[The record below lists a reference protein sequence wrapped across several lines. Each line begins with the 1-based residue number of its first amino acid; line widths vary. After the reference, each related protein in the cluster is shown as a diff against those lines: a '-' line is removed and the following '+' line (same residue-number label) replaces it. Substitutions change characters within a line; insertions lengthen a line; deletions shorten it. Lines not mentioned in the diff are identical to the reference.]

1 MGSSICRAQDSE
13 AHCIL
18 LAFHLFKPAFL
29 RSGQGKESG
38 ENMRLSVFSGCV
50 ALLTVGCCALAG
62 QEGQGSRNNSD
73 IQTIY
78 IIPSSHWDLGFKLP
92 PQEQLD
98 DIKPHLD
105 GVIRTA
111 KQDPQFRWVIES
123 AWQVQAWLD
132 RTKDPLAIQDLV
144 SLVKSG
150 QIELSAVWGSEH
162 TEFMGTEQLNRIV
175 DPMRDIEKRLGLTTD
190 LAMMD
195 DVPGFTLRLPQVLAR
210 SGVRYFVTGSNLFI
224 GGGTSLHPGKMP
236 FHWRSPDGSTVLT
249 WQAGS
254 KNGGY
259 TEAMADYYLDPAAH
273 YYSAPAEDHFYPKA
287 WKGLPTLEIMQRG
300 VSKLLAEYHKAGYPY
315 DAVMVLYSHDFV
327 PASYEEDGLLP
338 AVRAWNAAGK
348 QPRLVVATPKEF
360 FDHMQHRYEDPFP
373 TYSGDFSGLW
383 SEVKTNSPGITG
395 DARWVQDYLPQAEAL
410 WSLLAVR
417 SGMPFPADTIADAT
431 TKMLTYDEHS
441 GAGQPGWPKVMTVA
455 QVNQQNQEYATFA
468 RTARTETRNMMMVG
482 VERMFAAKSDPETTP
497 KCVVYNP
504 LSWERSGVTRV
515 HVPSPDLVQVR
526 DTATGKVVLSQ
537 LNLDGTIS
545 FMAEDIPPFGFR
557 TYFLEH
563 STAPPAKEEEVSGD
577 TLENEFYKIRLRQL
591 DGAIDSIWDKP
602 LRRDLVNAQA
612 PHRAGQL
619 VRWSFANYL
628 PDEEWKPKVRH
639 FRGPLTD
646 ELVIARPGTWWPETR
661 VILDSGER
669 TVNLDEV
676 FDRSRMPMV
685 PLDKNGEYY
694 SFEFPFHFDNPAR
707 IMVDDG
713 IGFHELPKDYL
724 PGARTDGATP
734 IHTLALVEGAGAQSK
749 SISLLQCEDFFDMP
763 LRGFGE
769 NGAPGDFTNVVRVT
783 ALRKADQG
791 DTKDAGVV
799 TFPTVEPGYGPRYTS
814 SFGIT
819 SAASFDPVASYRAG
833 WDFNVPL
840 ITALLPP
847 DRKPDENTGSFFSVS
862 ASNVAILAFK
872 PSADG
877 SPDHFTLRLQ
887 EIAGNATKCVLHS
900 SLKIS
905 AIAETAMT
913 EDLILNQELSANDIN
928 IGAHETLTLQLTI
941 PHNNNGLH
949 SEVAQ

>member
-1 MGSSICRAQDSE
+1 MRFRPFPGCVT
-13 AHCIL
+13 L
-18 LAFHLFKPAFL
+18 LAA
-29 RSGQGKESG
+29 
-38 ENMRLSVFSGCV
+38 
-50 ALLTVGCCALAG
+50 ACCTMAG
-62 QEGQGSRNNSD
+62 QQVPENRGISN

-105 GVIRTA
+105 AVIRTA
-111 KQDPQFRWVIES
+111 RQDPQFRWVIES

-132 RTKDPLAIQDLV
+132 RTNDPQAIQDLAN
-144 SLVKSG
+144 LIKSG

-175 DPMRDIEKRLGLTTD
+175 DPMRDIEKRLGVTTD

-236 FHWRSPDGSTVLT
+236 FHWRSPDGSTVLM
-249 WQAGS
+249 WQTGS
-254 KNGGY
+254 RNGGY
-259 TEAMADYYLDPAAH
+259 TEAMADYFLDPTAH
-273 YYSAPAEDHFYPKA
+273 YYSAGPEDHFYPKD
-287 WKGLPTLEIMQRG
+287 WNNLPSLEIMQRG
-300 VSKLLAEYHKAGYPY
+300 VNRMLAEYHKAGYPY
-315 DAVMVLYSHDFV
+315 DATMVLYMHDFV
-327 PASYEEDGLLP
+327 PPSYEEDGLLP

-360 FDHMQHRYEDPFP
+360 FDYMQQRYGDPFP
-373 TYSGDFSGLW
+373 TYAGDFSGLW

-410 WSLLAVR
+410 WSLLSVR
-417 SGMPFPADTIADAT
+417 TGMQFPANTISDAS

-441 GAGQPGWPKVMTVA
+441 GAGQPGWPKVMTLA
-455 QVNQQNQEYATFA
+455 QVNQQNQEYAAFA

-482 VERMFAAKSDPETTP
+482 VERMFSSNSDPEKHP

-504 LSWERSGVTRV
+504 LSWQRSGITRV
-515 HVPSPDLVQVR
+515 HPPSPDFTQVR
-526 DTATGKVVLSQ
+526 DAATGKVVVSQ

-545 FMAEDIPPFGFR
+545 FTAENIPPVGFR

-563 STAPPAKEEEVSGD
+563 SAAPPSKEQEVSGD
-577 TLENEFYKIRLRQL
+577 TLENQFYKVKLRSI
-591 DGAIDSIWDKP
+591 DGSIDSIWDKA
-602 LRRDLVNAQA
+602 LSRELVNAQSSQ
-612 PHRAGQL
+612 RLGQL

-628 PDEEWKPKVRH
+628 PDEDWKPKVHH

-646 ELVIARPGTWWPETR
+646 ELVIARPGTWWPETIVTLAAGQR
-661 VILDSGER
+661 IM
-669 TVNLDEV
+669 NLDEV
-676 FDRSRMPMV
+676 FDRPRMPLV
-685 PLDKNGEYY
+685 PLAKNSEYY
-694 SFEFPFHFDNPAR
+694 SFEFPFNFDNPAK

-713 IGFHELPKDYL
+713 IGFHDLPKDYL

-734 IHTLALVEGAGAQSK
+734 IHTLALMDDGASRSN
-749 SISLLQCEDFFDMP
+749 SINLIQREDFFDMP
-763 LRGFGE
+763 LRAY
-769 NGAPGDFTNVVRVT
+769 GATGVLDHFTNNVRVT

-799 TFPTVEPGYGPRYTS
+799 TLPTVEPGYGPRYTS
-814 SFGIT
+814 SFAIT
-819 SAASFDPVASYRAG
+819 SASTFDPVASYRAG
-833 WDFNVPL
+833 WDFDVPL
-840 ITALLPP
+840 ITAMLPP
-847 DRKPDENTGSFFSVS
+847 DKKPDANTGSFFSVS
-862 ASNVAILAFK
+862 MPNVVVLAFK
-872 PSADG
+872 PSADKI
-877 SPDHFTLRLQ
+877 PDNYTLRLQ
-887 EIAGNATKCVLHS
+887 EIAGNATKCALRS
-900 SLKIS
+900 SLPIS

-913 EDLILNQELSANDIN
+913 EDTILHSGLDQGDLE

-941 PHNNNGLH
+941 PLNKNVLQP
-949 SEVAQ
+949 EAAQ

>member
-1 MGSSICRAQDSE
+1 M
-13 AHCIL
+13 
-18 LAFHLFKPAFL
+18 AFSGFPSFKASFL
-29 RSGQGKESG
+29 GSGQGKESG
-38 ENMRLSVFSGCV
+38 ENMRLSFFSGCV
-50 ALLTVGCCALAG
+50 TLLAIGCHTLPG
-62 QEGQGSRNNSD
+62 QQVRGSRSNSD

-105 GVIRTA
+105 AVIRTA
-111 KQDPQFRWVIES
+111 KQDTQFRWVIES

-132 RTKDPLAIQDLV
+132 RTKDPQAIQDLV
-144 SLVKSG
+144 NLVRSG

-162 TEFMGTEQLNRIV
+162 TEFMGAEQLNRIV
-175 DPMRDIEKRLGLTTD
+175 DPMRDIEKRLGVTTD
-190 LAMMD
+190 LAMMN

-236 FHWRSPDGSTVLT
+236 FHWRSPDGSSVLT
-249 WQAGS
+249 WETGS

-273 YYSAPAEDHFYPKA
+273 YYSSAAEDHFYPKV
-287 WKGLPTLEIMQRG
+287 WSNLPPLEIMQRG

-315 DAVMVLYSHDFV
+315 DAVMVLYMHDFV
-327 PASYEEDGLLP
+327 PASYEEEGLLP
-338 AVRAWNAAGK
+338 AVRAWNAAAK

-360 FDHMQHRYEDPFP
+360 FDYMQRRYEDPFP
-373 TYSGDFSGLW
+373 TYTGDFSGLW

-410 WSLLAVR
+410 WSLLTFR
-417 SGMPFPADTIADAT
+417 SGMQFPADTIADAA

-482 VERMFAAKSDPETTP
+482 VERMFAAKSDPEKTP

-504 LSWERSGVTRV
+504 LSWQRSGVVRV
-515 HVPSPDLVQVR
+515 HPPSPDLAQVR
-526 DTATGKVVLSQ
+526 DAATGKVVPSQ
-537 LNLDGTIS
+537 LNLDGSIS
-545 FMAEDIPPFGFR
+545 FTAEEIPSVGFR

-563 STAPPAKEEEVSGD
+563 STAPPAKEEEVSGEM
-577 TLENEFYKIRLRQL
+577 LENESYKIGLRQL
-591 DGAIDSIWDKP
+591 DGAIDSIWDKR
-602 LRRDLVNAQA
+602 LHRDLVNAQ
-612 PHRAGQL
+612 RAGQL

-628 PDEEWKPKVRH
+628 PDEDWKPKVRH

-661 VILDSGER
+661 VTLDSGEPV
-669 TVNLDEV
+669 VNLDEV
-676 FDRSRMPMV
+676 FDRSRMPNV

-694 SFEFPFHFDNPAR
+694 GFEFPFHFDNPAR

-713 IGFHELPKDYL
+713 IGFHDLPKDYL

-734 IHTLALVEGAGAQSK
+734 IHTLALVEGTGAQAT
-749 SISLLQCEDFFDMP
+749 SISLLQREDFFDMP

-791 DTKDAGVV
+791 DTKDSGVV
-799 TFPTVEPGYGPRYTS
+799 TFPTVEPGYGPRYTA
-814 SFGIT
+814 SFAIT

-833 WDFNVPL
+833 WNYNVPL
-840 ITALLPP
+840 ITALLPL
-847 DRKPDENTGSFFSVS
+847 DREPDENTGSFFSVT
-862 ASNVAILAFK
+862 APDVAILAFK
-872 PSADG
+872 PSANG
-877 SPDHFTLRLQ
+877 NPDQYMLRLQ
-887 EIAGNATKCVLHS
+887 EVTGTAQDFAITS
-900 SLKIS
+900 SLRVE
-905 AIAETAMT
+905 AVHETTMT
-913 EDLILNQELSANDIN
+913 EDRVLRTGLDAKHLT
-928 IGAHETLTLQLTI
+928 IGGHETLTLLLTI
-941 PHNNNGLH
+941 PHSVNNWNP
-949 SEVAQ
+949 EEP

>member
-1 MGSSICRAQDSE
+1 MRFRAS
-13 AHCIL
+13 
-18 LAFHLFKPAFL
+18 
-29 RSGQGKESG
+29 
-38 ENMRLSVFSGCV
+38 SGCV
-50 ALLTVGCCALAG
+50 SLLVAACCTLAA
-62 QEGQGSRNNSD
+62 QQVEEGRSNSG

-105 GVIRTA
+105 EVIRTA

-132 RTKDPLAIQDLV
+132 RTKDPQAIQDLV
-144 SLVKSG
+144 SLVRNG

-162 TEFMGTEQLNRIV
+162 TEFMGAEQLNRIV
-175 DPMRDIEKRLGLTTD
+175 DPMRDIEKRLGVTTD

-210 SGVRYFVTGSNLFI
+210 SGVRYFVTGSNLFL

-249 WQAGS
+249 WETGS

-259 TEAMADYYLDPAAH
+259 TEAMGDYYLDPTAH
-273 YYSAPAEDHFYPKA
+273 YYSARAEDHFYPKG
-287 WKGLPTLEIMQRG
+287 WSNLPPLEIMQRG
-300 VSKLLAEYHKAGYPY
+300 VNKLLAEYHEAGYPY
-315 DAVMVLYSHDFV
+315 DAVMVLYMHDFV
-327 PASYEEDGLLP
+327 SASYEEDGLLP

-360 FDHMQHRYEDPFP
+360 FDYMQHRYGDPFP
-373 TYSGDFSGLW
+373 TYAGDFSGLW
-383 SEVKTNSPGITG
+383 SEVKMNSPGITG

-410 WSLLAVR
+410 WSLLTFR
-417 SGMPFPADTIADAT
+417 SGTQFPADTIADAA

-441 GAGQPGWPKVMTVA
+441 GAGQPGWPKVMTLA

-468 RTARTETRNMMMVG
+468 RTAHNETRGMMMVG
-482 VERMFAAKSDPETTP
+482 VERMFATKSDPGKNP

-504 LSWERSGVTRV
+504 LSWQRSGVTRV
-515 HVPSPDLVQVR
+515 HLPSPDLTQVR
-526 DTATGKVVLSQ
+526 DAATGKVVASQ
-537 LNLDGTIS
+537 FNMDGSIS
-545 FMAEDIPPFGFR
+545 FAAEDIPPMGFR
-557 TYFLEH
+557 TYLLEH
-563 STAPPAKEEEVSGD
+563 STAPPAKEEEVTGD
-577 TLENEFYKIRLRQL
+577 VLENQFYKVRLRAL
-591 DGAIDSIWDKP
+591 DGTIDSIWDKS
-602 LRRDLVNAQA
+602 LHRELVNATSPQ
-612 PHRAGQL
+612 RAGQL
-619 VRWSFANYL
+619 VRWSFAKYL
-628 PDEEWKPKVRH
+628 PDEEWKPKVHH

-646 ELVIARPGTWWPETR
+646 ELVIVRPGTWWPETR
-661 VILDSGER
+661 LTLDSEER

-676 FDRSRMPMV
+676 LDRSRMPQV
-685 PLDKNGEYY
+685 PLDKNSEYY

-713 IGFHELPKDYL
+713 IGFHDLPKDYL
-724 PGARTDGATP
+724 PGARTDAATP
-734 IHTLALVEGAGAQSK
+734 IHTLALMEDSAAQSN
-749 SISLLQCEDFFDMP
+749 SISLLQREDFFDMP

-799 TFPTVEPGYGPRYTS
+799 TLPTVEPGYGPRYTS
-814 SFGIT
+814 SFGVT

-833 WDFNVPL
+833 WNYNVPL
-840 ITALLPP
+840 ITALLPADREP
-847 DRKPDENTGSFFSVS
+847 DQNTGSFLSVS
-862 ASNVAILAFK
+862 APSVAILAFK

-877 SPDHFTLRLQ
+877 NPDHFTLRLQ
-887 EIAGNATKCVLHS
+887 EIAGSATKFAIRS
-900 SLKIS
+900 ALKIS
-905 AIAETAMT
+905 EVAETAMT
-913 EDLILNQELSANDIN
+913 EDAILHARLNESDLS
-928 IGAHETLTLQLTI
+928 IGAHETLTLKLTI
-941 PHNNNGLH
+941 PHNNNDLH
-949 SEVAQ
+949 SEAPQ

>member
-1 MGSSICRAQDSE
+1 
-13 AHCIL
+13 
-18 LAFHLFKPAFL
+18 
-29 RSGQGKESG
+29 
-38 ENMRLSVFSGCV
+38 MRLSFFSGCV
-50 ALLTVGCCALAG
+50 TLLAIGCHTLAG
-62 QEGQGSRNNSD
+62 QQVQGSRSSSE

-105 GVIRTA
+105 EVIRTA

-132 RTKDPLAIQDLV
+132 RTKDPQAIQDLV
-144 SLVKSG
+144 NLVRNG

-162 TEFMGTEQLNRIV
+162 TEFMGAEQLNLIV
-175 DPMRDIEKRLGLTTD
+175 DPMRDIEKRLGVTTD

-249 WQAGS
+249 WETGS

-259 TEAMADYYLDPAAH
+259 TEAMGDYYLDPTAH

-287 WKGLPTLEIMQRG
+287 WSNLPPLEIMQRG
-300 VSKLLAEYHKAGYPY
+300 VNKLLAEYHKAGYPY
-315 DAVMVLYSHDFV
+315 DAMMVLYMHDFV

-360 FDHMQHRYEDPFP
+360 FDYMQHHYGDPFP

-383 SEVKTNSPGITG
+383 SEVKMNSPGITG

-410 WSLLAVR
+410 WSLLSFR
-417 SGMPFPADTIADAT
+417 SGTQFPAGTIADAA

-441 GAGQPGWPKVMTVA
+441 GAGQPGWPKVMTLA

-468 RTARTETRNMMMVG
+468 RTARAETGGMMMVG
-482 VERMFAAKSDPETTP
+482 VERMFAAKSDPGKAP

-504 LSWERSGVTRV
+504 LSWQRSGVTRV
-515 HVPSPDLVQVR
+515 HPPSPDLAQVR
-526 DTATGKVVLSQ
+526 DAATGKVVSSQ
-537 LNLDGTIS
+537 LNADGSIS
-545 FMAEDIPPFGFR
+545 FAAEEIPPVGFR
-557 TYFLEH
+557 TYLLEH
-563 STAPPAKEEEVSGD
+563 STTPPAKEEEVSGD
-577 TLENEFYKIRLRQL
+577 VLENQFYKVRLRAL
-591 DGAIDSIWDKP
+591 DGTIDSIWDKS
-602 LRRDLVNAQA
+602 LRRELVNAQW
-612 PHRAGQL
+612 PKRAGQL
-619 VRWSFANYL
+619 VRWTLANYL
-628 PDEEWKPKVRH
+628 PDQVWKPKVRH
-639 FRGPLTD
+639 FRGPLSD
-646 ELVIARPGTWWPETR
+646 ELVIVRPGTWWPETS
-661 VILDSGER
+661 VTLDSGER
-669 TVNLDEV
+669 TLKLNEV
-676 FDRSRMPMV
+676 FDRSRMPQV
-685 PLDKNGEYY
+685 PLEKGSEYY

-713 IGFHELPKDYL
+713 IGFHDLPKDYL

-734 IHTLALVEGAGAQSK
+734 IHTLALMDDGAARSN
-749 SISLLQCEDFFDMP
+749 SISLLQREDFFDTP
-763 LRGFGE
+763 LLGYGE
-769 NGAPGDFTNVVRVT
+769 SGLLDHYSNVVRVM

-799 TFPTVEPGYGPRYTS
+799 TMPTVEPGYGPRYTS
-814 SFGIT
+814 SFAIT

-833 WDFNVPL
+833 WSYNVPL
-840 ITALLPP
+840 ITALLPADREP
-847 DRKPDENTGSFFSVS
+847 DQSTGSFFSIS
-862 ASNVAILAFK
+862 APDVAILAFK

-877 SPDHFTLRLQ
+877 NPDHFTLRLQ
-887 EIAGNATKCVLHS
+887 EIAGNATKFAIHS
-900 SLKIS
+900 SLTIS
-905 AIAETAMT
+905 EVAETAMT
-913 EDLILNQELSANDIN
+913 EDAILHQGLNESDMS

-941 PHNNNGLH
+941 PHNTNDMP
-949 SEVAQ
+949 SEAAQ

>member
-1 MGSSICRAQDSE
+1 MSVISGWFA
-13 AHCIL
+13 L
-18 LAFHLFKPAFL
+18 LAA
-29 RSGQGKESG
+29 G
-38 ENMRLSVFSGCV
+38 GCAV
-50 ALLTVGCCALAG
+50 AG
-62 QEGQGSRNNSD
+62 QQAQGTRSSSE

-105 GVIRTA
+105 EVIRTA
-111 KQDPQFRWVIES
+111 KKDPEFRWVIES

-132 RTKDPLAIQDLV
+132 RTKDPQAIQDLV
-144 SLVKSG
+144 SLIKSG

-175 DPMRDIEKRLGLTTD
+175 DPMRDIEKRLGVTTD

-236 FHWRSPDGSTVLT
+236 FHWRAPDGSTVLT
-249 WQAGS
+249 WQTGS

-259 TEAMADYYLDPAAH
+259 TEAMADYFLDPSAH
-273 YYSAPAEDHFYPKA
+273 YYSDSAEDHFYPKA
-287 WKGLPTLEIMQRG
+287 WNGLPTLEIMQRG
-300 VSKLLAEYHKAGYPY
+300 VTKLLAEYQKAGYPY
-315 DAVMVLYSHDFV
+315 DAVMVLYLHDFV

-338 AVRAWNAAGK
+338 AVREWNAAGK

-360 FDHMQHRYEDPFP
+360 FETMQHRYGDPFP
-373 TYSGDFSGLW
+373 TYAGDFSGLW
-383 SEVKTNSPGITG
+383 SEVKTNSPGITA

-410 WSLLAVR
+410 WSLLTIR
-417 SGMPFPADTIADAT
+417 SGMRFPANTIADAAT
-431 TKMLTYDEHS
+431 RMLTYDEHS

-468 RTARTETRNMMMVG
+468 KTARTETRNMMMVG
-482 VERMFAAKSDPETTP
+482 VDRMFAAKNDPEKTP

-504 LSWERSGVTRV
+504 LSWERSGLMRV
-515 HVPSPDLVQVR
+515 HPPSPDLVQVR
-526 DTATGKVVLSQ
+526 DAATRKIVPSQ
-537 LNLDGTIS
+537 LNLDGTLS
-545 FMAEDIPPFGFR
+545 FTAEDVPSIGFR
-557 TYFLEH
+557 TYVLEH
-563 STAPPAKEEEVSGD
+563 SNAPPAREEEVNGD
-577 TLENEFYKIRLRQL
+577 TLENEFYKIRLRPS

-602 LRRDLVNAQA
+602 LHRDLVNAQSTQ
-612 PHRAGQL
+612 RAGQL

-628 PDEEWKPKVRH
+628 PDEDWKPKVRR

-661 VILDSGER
+661 VTLNSGER
-669 TVNLDEV
+669 IVDLDEV
-676 FDRSRMPMV
+676 FDRSRMPQV
-685 PLDKNGEYY
+685 PLGKNAEFY

-713 IGFHELPKDYL
+713 IGFHDLPKDYL

-734 IHTLALVEGAGAQSK
+734 IHTLALMEDSAAQSN
-749 SISLLQCEDFFDMP
+749 SISLLQREDFYDMP
-763 LRGFGE
+763 LRGYGVS
-769 NGAPGDFTNVVRVT
+769 GLLDHFTNDVRVT

-799 TFPTVEPGYGPRYTS
+799 TFPTVEPGYGPRYTA
-814 SFGIT
+814 SFAIT
-819 SAASFDPVASYRAG
+819 SAASFDPIASYRAG
-833 WDFNVPL
+833 WDYNVPL
-840 ITALLPP
+840 IAALLPP
-847 DRKPDENTGSFFSVS
+847 DREPDENTASFLSVS
-862 ASNVAILAFK
+862 APNVAILAFK
-872 PSADG
+872 PSIDG
-877 SPDHFTLRLQ
+877 NPDHFTLRLQ
-887 EIAGNATKCVLHS
+887 EIAGNAANFAVHS

-905 AIAETAMT
+905 AVAETSMT
-913 EDLILNQELSANDIN
+913 EDVILHTALNAAEVN

-941 PHNNNGLH
+941 PHSNNDVH
-949 SEVAQ
+949 SEAAQ